1 MICYNQEQYIAE
13 AINSVL
19 VQQTKFNVE
28 LIISNDCST
37 DNTDVIIV
45 ELIDDYKKDI
55 RIRYYNHDHNLGVKE
70 NFAWALSKVRGKYI
84 ALCEGDDY
92 WTYPLKLQK
101 QVDFLETNT
110 EYSIC
115 FHAVKKY
122 DQLNNIKTSQNIQ
135 SSKEFSK
142 DKILL
147 ANMLHTVSFVF
158 KSEHL
163 ASSDLLSNNE
173 TIGGDRL
180 IAIMMAEAGKLFL
193 MKDEMAVYRIHP
205 QGVSNSDEKHQLV
218 KYHKRFIRQYIY
230 ILKVFKSQEG
240 AARIKI
246 VDHSLTIAVFYY
258 NNRDIRALYYSALA
272 LYYQP
277 SLIIR
282 AIKRI
287 TKK

>member
-1 MICYNQEQYIAE
+1 MITYNHADYILE
-13 AINSVL
+13 AIQGVL
-19 VQQTKFNVE
+19 KQKTKYPIE

-37 DNTDVIIV
+37 DLTDSVIRNIITTYDGNV
-45 ELIDDYKKDI
+45 E
-55 RIRYYNHDHNLGVKE
+55 IRYFNQTQNMGMKS
-70 NFAWALSKVRGKYI
+70 NFEWALKKVKGKYI
-84 ALCEGDDY
+84 ALCDGDDF
-92 WTYPLKLQK
+92 WINDAKIEN
-101 QVDFLETNT
+101 QVNFLETNT

-115 FHAVKKY
+115 FHAVEKY
-122 DQLNNIKTSQNIQ
+122 DQLNDVRTSQNIV
-135 SSKEFSK
+135 SSEEFPK

-147 ANMLHTVSFVF
+147 ASMLHTVSFVF

-163 ASSDLLSNNE
+163 ANSKVLSNNE

-180 IAIMMAEAGKLFL
+180 IAIMMAEAGKLFF

-205 QGVSNSDEKHQLV
+205 QGVSNSDQKHQLV

-246 VDHSLTIAVFYY
+246 VDHSLTIAFFYY
-258 NNRDIRALYYSALA
+258 NKRDIRALYYSALA